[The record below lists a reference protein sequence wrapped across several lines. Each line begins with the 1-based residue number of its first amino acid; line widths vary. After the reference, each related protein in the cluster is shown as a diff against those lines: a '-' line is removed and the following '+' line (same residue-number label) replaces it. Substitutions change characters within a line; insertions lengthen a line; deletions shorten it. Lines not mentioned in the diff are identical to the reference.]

1 MKSIENFFEKNHS
14 ALIKFGGLIAICFL
28 TIYTPT
34 REYLKYQDAIAHK
47 SLVESQLKQ
56 EIHELEAQLKF
67 YQLDFDRQ
75 VKIRK
80 EVECLAKNIYF
91 EAGAEPRNGKIA
103 VAEVTMNRVKNRHYP
118 SSVCSVV
125 YQKYKSTCQFSWVCQ
140 NKKLVTNSRAWRD
153 SLKIAENILISNKKY
168 GIIGSATHFHANYV
182 YPDWAETKKVV
193 AEIGNH
199 IFYR

>member
-1 MKSIENFFEKNHS
+1 MKSIENFFHRNHS

-28 TIYTPT
+28 VIYSPMKL
-34 REYLKYQDAIAHK
+34 YLQYEKTIAHK
-47 SLVESQLKQ
+47 SLIESELKQ
-56 EIHELEAQLKF
+56 EMHYLENQLRF
-67 YQLDFDRQ
+67 YQSDFDRQ

-91 EAGAEPRNGKIA
+91 EAGAEPRAGKIA
-103 VAEVTMNRVKNRHYP
+103 VAEVTMNRVRNKHYP
-118 SSVCSVV
+118 SDVCSVV
-125 YQKYKSTCQFSWVCQ
+125 YQKYKKTCQFSWVCQ
-140 NKKLVTNSRAWRD
+140 NKKLATNSKAWRD
-153 SLKIAENILISNKKY
+153 SIKIAENILISDKKY

>member
-14 ALIKFGGLIAICFL
+14 ALIKFGGLIAIFFL
-28 TIYTPT
+28 TIYVPT
-34 REYLKYQDAIAHK
+34 REYLRYQETIAHR
-47 SLVESQLKQ
+47 SQIEVQLKQ
-56 EIHELEAQLKF
+56 EIRYLENQLRF
-67 YQLDFDRQ
+67 YQLDFDKQ

-91 EAGAEPRNGKIA
+91 EAGAEPKAGKIA
-103 VAEVTMNRVKNRHYP
+103 VAEVTMNRVKNRNYP
-118 SSVCSVV
+118 RNVCSVV
-125 YQKYKSTCQFSWVCQ
+125 YQKHKGICQFSWVCQ